1 MKQFL
6 LIFILSIVLISCEK
20 DINWNF
26 DDHQL
31 NTIVVDGIITNV
43 RKAHAIR
50 ITKPV
55 SSLNEK
61 PEPVTGALVS
71 LYNGDFIDTLK
82 EVSKFPGI
90 YYTDTLYRAVLNKTY
105 RLRVEYGGKQYE
117 AFARMVPVSPFQKLS
132 YAYDE
137 NKDMFY
143 IDSVA
148 ESFSSKE
155 SAMYEI
161 IIDWSHLPAYQN
173 KPLIDRTAIV
183 YYYTL
188 KTIDISQV
196 FAPEKERVYFPEG
209 AYIIERKY
217 SLSPQ
222 HAHFIR
228 SLLSETEWRGGYF
241 DISQSNVSTNI
252 SNGGLGFFGVCTVTR
267 DTLTVK

>member
-1 MKQFL
+1 MKRSLLIVLFFL
-6 LIFILSIVLISCEK
+6 LFISCEK
-20 DINWNF
+20 AINWNF
-26 DDHQL
+26 DDNQL

-43 RKAHAIR
+43 RKAHVIR

-61 PEPVTGALVS
+61 PKPVTGAVVS
-71 LYNGDFIDTLK
+71 LYNGDFTDTLK
-82 EVSKFPGI
+82 ELGQIKGL

-105 RLRVEYGGKQYE
+105 RLRVEYEGKRYE
-117 AFARMVPVSPFQKLS
+117 AFARMIPVTPFRKLS

-137 NKDMFY
+137 SKNMFY

-148 ESFSSKE
+148 ESFNSKE

-161 IIDWSHLPAYQN
+161 ILDWSHLPEYQN
-173 KPLIDRTAIV
+173 LPLIDRTAIV

-196 FAPEKERVYFPEG
+196 FAPEKERVYFPAG
-209 AYIIERKY
+209 TRILERKY
-217 SLSPQ
+217 SLAPRY
-222 HAHFIR
+222 ADFIR

-241 DISQSNVSTNI
+241 DVSEANVHSNI
-252 SNGGLGFFGVCTVTR
+252 SNGGLGFFAVCTVTR
-267 DTLTVK
+267 DTLTVR